1 MLPIRAGD
9 GWFTRQKRLGGVILA
24 AGQLPGADREC
35 QQGEQAGTHSL
46 QTAAIHGLG
55 NPLSCST
62 KFQGTKSS
70 RQQSNRVLLACQMFV
85 LGSSSIYDC
94 LDALTIPSAGQVPI
108 VVF

>member
-55 NPLSCST
+55 KPVELQHEVSGN
-62 KFQGTKSS
+62 
-70 RQQSNRVLLACQMFV
+70 
-85 LGSSSIYDC
+85 
-94 LDALTIPSAGQVPI
+94 
-108 VVF
+108 